1 MNQPKQIANIYSSI
15 GQGKVRMKTSKM
27 FVLAILAGAFIAMGG
42 IASTAAS
49 ATVTS
54 PSLAKLIAACVFP
67 GGLAMVLLAG
77 SELFTGNCLL
87 VIPLLQRKI
96 KSTELLKNWIIV
108 YLGNLV
114 GSIFISA
121 LCVFSHQASM
131 FDNAIAVSMVT
142 TAAGKMTLTWS
153 DAFLKAIGCNFLVCI
168 AVWIS
173 FAAEQ
178 VVGKITAL
186 FFPIMLFVLCG
197 FEHSV
202 ANMYYLSSGIF
213 ASMNPTY
220 AEAASAVDQSVLTWS
235 NMFIHNLLP
244 VTLGNIV
251 GGSIL
256 VGCAYWFI
264 YLKDTNE

>member
-1 MNQPKQIANIYSSI
+1 
-15 GQGKVRMKTSKM
+15 
-27 FVLAILAGAFIAMGG
+27 
-42 IASTAAS
+42 
-49 ATVTS
+49 
-54 PSLAKLIAACVFP
+54 
-67 GGLAMVLLAG
+67 
-77 SELFTGNCLL
+77 
-87 VIPLLQRKI
+87 
-96 KSTELLKNWIIV
+96 
-108 YLGNLV
+108 
-114 GSIFISA
+114 
-121 LCVFSHQASM
+121 M
-131 FDNAIAVSMVT
+131 FDNAIAVSMIT